1 MESPVN
7 VRIREDGIAVL
18 TFDLPGEKVNK
29 LTSAVMESFSQ
40 AVNDLAANHEVRAII
55 INSAKEGIFIAGADI
70 REIEGISEPHH
81 GEELARRGQIILD
94 RLESLPIPV
103 IAAIDGVCLGGGM
116 ELALACHYRIVT
128 DHPKTVLGQPEVKLG
143 IIPGFGG
150 TQRLPR
156 LIGIQ
161 KGLGYILTGKSIYPK
176 KAKKLGLAD
185 DVVPREILMDTAI
198 VFAKKTMGPGW
209 RRTEGM
215 HRKMDLMETL
225 LETTPLGRKFIF
237 KKAREQTEK
246 QTRGHYPAPLKAL
259 DAVEQGFLQGMKE
272 GLVIEARYLGETAV
286 TPVSKNL
293 IRVFYL
299 QEEFKKDR
307 GVADAGIEPLPVRK
321 AGVLGA
327 GVMGGGI
334 AELFA
339 EREIPVRMKD
349 INTAAIA
356 GGLRAAYKVLTAKK
370 KKRIIDRKDLDRKFG
385 QISGTTE
392 KTGFTRADLVVEAVV
407 EKMEIKKAVLR
418 EIEEV
423 LPPHAIFATNTS
435 SLSVTEMA
443 TASRNPEKIVGMHFF
458 NPVDKMPLVEVIRG
472 EKTSDET
479 VATVVAL
486 SKKLGKT
493 PIVVGDREG
502 FLVNRILMPYLN
514 EGAILV
520 EDGIGIR
527 TVDRLMRGFGMPM
540 GVFVLLD
547 AIGLD
552 VAFKVAGILH
562 EAFGDRMRPS
572 VILSKMVEAGRL
584 GKKNGK
590 GFYTY
595 KGKEKIVAAETEKV
609 IAGVRKGPSGILE
622 KEITGRLVLTM
633 INEAAMILEEGIADR
648 PSVIDAG
655 MIFGTGFPPFRGGL
669 LRYADTLGLATIRKD
684 LEDYAGRFGER
695 FKPAAR
701 IIEMAEE
708 GRTFYSPQGSG

>member
-1 MESPVN
+1 METPIQVQ
-7 VRIREDGIAVL
+7 VRDDGIALL

-40 AVNDLAANHEVRAII
+40 AVNDLAANHEVQAII
-55 INSAKEGIFIAGADI
+55 INSAKKGIFIAGADI
-70 REIEGISEPHH
+70 REIEGIEEPHH

-150 TQRLPR
+150 SQRLPR

-185 DVVPREILMDTAI
+185 DVVPREILMDAAI
-198 VFAKKTMGPGW
+198 AFAKKIMGPGW

-215 HRKMDLMETL
+215 HRKMDLLETL

-246 QTRGHYPAPLKAL
+246 QTRGQYPAPLKAL

-307 GVADAGIEPLPVRK
+307 GVTDAGIDPLPVRK

-327 GVMGGGI
+327 GIMGGGI

-356 GGLRAAYKVLTAKK
+356 SGLRAAWKVLALKK
-370 KKRIIDRKDLDRKFG
+370 KKRIIDKKDLDRKFG
-385 QISGTTE
+385 HLSGTTE
-392 KTGFTRADLVVEAVV
+392 KTGFRRSDLVVEAVV
-407 EKMEIKKAVLR
+407 EKMEIKKAVLQD
-418 EIEEV
+418 IEEV

-435 SLSVTEMA
+435 SLSVTEIA
-443 TASRNPEKIVGMHFF
+443 TASRNPEKVVGMHFF

-472 EKTSDET
+472 EQTSDET
-479 VATVVAL
+479 VATIVAL
-486 SKKLGKT
+486 SQKLGKT

-514 EGAILV
+514 EGALLV
-520 EDGIGIR
+520 EEGVGIR
-527 TVDRLMRGFGMPM
+527 TVDRLMRDFGMPM
-540 GVFVLLD
+540 GVFILLD

-562 EAFGDRMRPS
+562 EAYGDRMHPS
-572 VILSKMVEAGRL
+572 VILSKMVEADRL

-590 GFYTY
+590 GFYAY
-595 KGKEKIVAAETEKV
+595 KGKEKNVAPETEKMV
-609 IAGVRKGPSGILE
+609 AGIRKEPSGILE
-622 KEITGRLVLTM
+622 TEITGRLVLTM

-648 PSVIDAG
+648 PSVVDAG

-669 LRYADTLGLATIRKD
+669 LRYADSLGLAAIRKD

-701 IIEMAEE
+701 IIEMAEQ
-708 GRTFYSPQGSG
+708 GRSFY